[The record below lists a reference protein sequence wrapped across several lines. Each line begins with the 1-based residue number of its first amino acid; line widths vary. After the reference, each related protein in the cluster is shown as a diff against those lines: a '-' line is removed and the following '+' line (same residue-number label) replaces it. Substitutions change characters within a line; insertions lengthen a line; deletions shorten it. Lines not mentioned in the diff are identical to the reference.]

1 MKTWIIPVT
10 WEMCGKITVK
20 ANTLNEAMDIAR
32 DEASEIPLPS
42 ESYYVDGSWQLSL
55 DDADE
60 IRCLYNNNQK
70 DEGDK

>member
-1 MKTWIIPVT
+1 MDYTRN

-42 ESYYVDGSWQLSL
+42 ESYYVDGSWRLSFN
-55 DDADE
+55 DADV
-60 IRCLYNNNQK
+60 IRCFYNNEQE